1 MAKTTADGKG
11 PKKACLT
18 FAKKISLY
26 IYIYKISLNI
36 CLFNDSLQ
44 FYFSKSQQLLEGS
57 LYCKPRPLQ

>member
-1 MAKTTADGKG
+1 MAKTTDGKG

-18 FAKKISLY
+18 FAKKSLS
-26 IYIYKISLNI
+26 IYKISLNI